1 MSRCSSLG
9 EVAVLIPVRRRGA
22 EGTVWIEK
30 LSHDGLVRGGEG
42 GVDGV
47 VVTAVDKGGRSE
59 AGRRALGPTAQV
71 HCEK

>member
-1 MSRCSSLG
+1 M
-9 EVAVLIPVRRRGA
+9 LIPVRRRGA

-30 LSHDGLVRGGEG
+30 LSHDGIVRGGEG

-59 AGRRALGPTAQV
+59 AERRALGPNCTSAL
-71 HCEK
+71 